1 MSEPS
6 AEAKTHAA
14 QQAGEV
20 PAGEAAPA
28 QNNKDYEEFE
38 VGEHQV
44 PWFLWVFFLLIVSWA
59 SVSWIKFFN
68 Y

>member
-1 MSEPS
+1 MSEQPLGQAS
-6 AEAKTHAA
+6 EAPVI
-14 QQAGEV
+14 E
-20 PAGEAAPA
+20 PATVAPTPE
-28 QNNKDYEEFE
+28 KDYEEFE

-59 SVSWIKFFN
+59 SVSWIKFFG